1 MEGISLFQE
10 KKGSIFKNLISWF
23 LILSLLPMSII
34 SWFSYE
40 QAKESLTSASQEKLY
55 QSSYLKKQFIL
66 NWFKYR
72 FLDVNNQS
80 QAIANIKLTQSLV
93 TGFSLSNKPLADY
106 VSSYDWALRVD
117 EYQMDLVNLKRRYDF
132 ISDLALI
139 DINGNILFSIT
150 KGESFG
156 TNLKDK
162 KNSNTKF
169 AQTID
174 STMKTGLTQFSGIE
188 QDNSINNQLV
198 GYISA
203 PLIDEF
209 GTLIGV
215 FSLQL
220 NLQSIF
226 DLVTHQEI
234 DSSTQTHYIT
244 DMNGT
249 LQTPIRENWQQVLQ
263 TNIPLKLF
271 LNNPGPSNNV
281 IEYIGPENIS
291 VFGAHQLIDL
301 GNIKWVLISEIS
313 SKEALSDANTMAWLS
328 LLLLILSIIIIL
340 LIAII
345 KVKKIVAPI
354 NMLAKAARDFTSNN
368 KGELVD
374 ITQNNEIGELANS
387 FNNMVL
393 TRNEYEKNIQQSTDD
408 LKNALD
414 ELSHQQFALDQH
426 SIVAVTDI
434 KGTITYV
441 NERFCQISGY
451 NKEELIN
458 YNHRI
463 LNSGYHPLSFFENM
477 YKVIV
482 KGKVWHGE
490 VCNKSKKGGLYWV
503 DTTIIPFLNDKGRV
517 YKYIAIRT
525 DITKRR
531 QVEQQNKM
539 LHLNTNI
546 KFNIAQN
553 LAQHSSLKRR
563 IEEALESGFEIPIL
577 QNHKKAG
584 LYLFEE
590 NTLSLCHFSGHFSKE
605 IIKEEQINKINKLT
619 KEVIESKNIL
629 LIKDSYSDFKEHSDL
644 PEVLNHNLLVIPIF
658 NHLSDVLSEPIGGLF
673 FYCDSNVEINEY
685 LDLMDEITNLFAAA
699 IMRENARKLLKQAT
713 ESAEQ
718 NSQLK
723 GEFLASMSHEI
734 RTPMNGV
741 LGMLGLLLNTEL
753 NDDQLHKASL
763 AKSSAESLLVLINDI
778 LDFSKVEAG
787 KMNLEYIDFNL
798 RGMFGEFT
806 ESMAL
811 RAHEKNLE
819 LILDLTEIEYSMVK
833 GDPGRIRQI
842 LTNIVGNAIKFTSS
856 GEVRISASM
865 TQINNDLLTL
875 KCSIQDTGIGIPKNN
890 LNSLFD
896 TFTQVDA
903 STTRK
908 YGGTGL
914 GLAICKK
921 LCELM
926 NGEISIQSEAG
937 KGSCFTF
944 TVELQNSTQ
953 SQKVLPLIDISKL
966 CLLIVDDNK
975 TNREVLRG
983 QLEHWG
989 ANVHEASGA
998 AHALEILNTKTRF
1011 DAALLDMQM
1020 PDMDGAELGKQIKN
1034 NKALCELKLIMM
1046 TSISHSDEIDFFAKI
1061 GFDAYFPKPATT
1073 SDLFNALNV
1082 VVDNGD
1088 ALKSASPIVTHNYL
1102 QTLIPTN
1109 KDHNIT
1115 ILLVEDNR
1123 VNQLVALGILN
1134 ELGYKA
1140 VVANNG
1146 QEALDL
1152 LKKTSI
1158 DSPFNLVL
1166 MDCQMP
1172 ILDGYKTTQAIRNG
1186 DGGLRYTD
1194 IRIIAMTA
1202 NVMQGDREKCIN
1214 SGMNDYL
1221 GKPIDPLSLQEK
1233 LKLWL
1238 SDNTNQHIKID
1249 PIKLTT
1255 KEEEILQVPNNVN
1268 DDNDLDLVA
1277 WDQESA
1283 LKRVMNKEKLLKSLV
1298 EIFLTEMPSRIV
1310 ELKNAV
1316 NNQDDESIKS
1326 IAHTIKGVAANLS
1339 ALKLQHFSF
1348 ELEKAVKST
1357 KINQYDPVYL
1367 KLDSS
1372 YTEISQLFK
1381 SFIYHEIKTLDD
1393 PQVKDISIEQYSE
1406 LLSSLTEL
1414 KLRIEQNDYVEPD
1427 EITQFLELG
1436 LDTQLVDK
1444 FNLLETQIGQFE
1456 ILSAL
1461 ANIDKISNYIDSK
1474 INIIGTNNG

>member
-1 MEGISLFQE
+1 MEGISLFQD
-10 KKGSIFKNLISWF
+10 KKRSISKNLITWF

-40 QAKESLTSASQEKLY
+40 QAKNSLTLGSQEKLY
-55 QSSYLKKQFIL
+55 QSSYLKKQFVL

-72 FLDVNNQS
+72 FLDVNNQA
-80 QAIANIKLTQSLV
+80 QAIGNIKLTQSLV
-93 TGFSLSNKPLADY
+93 TGHALSNKTLADY

-117 EYQMDLVNLKRRYDF
+117 EHQMDLVNLKRRYDF

-139 DINGNILFSIT
+139 DTKGNMLFSIE
-150 KGESFG
+150 KGVSFG
-156 TNLKDK
+156 TNLKEK
-162 KNSNTKF
+162 QNSNTKF
-169 AQTID
+169 SKTILA
-174 STMKTGLTQFSGIE
+174 TMETGLTQFSGIE
-188 QDNSINNQLV
+188 QDGSASNQLV

-209 GTLIGV
+209 GTLIGA

-220 NLQSIF
+220 NLQPIF
-226 DLVTHQEI
+226 DLITHQEI
-234 DSSTQTHYIT
+234 DSSTQTHYLT
-244 DMNGT
+244 DKHGT
-249 LQTPIRENWQQVLQ
+249 LQTPIRGDWQQVLQ
-263 TNIPLKLF
+263 TKIPLD
-271 LNNPGPSNNV
+271 NTESSNNV
-281 IEYIGPENIS
+281 IEYIGPENIK
-291 VFGAHQLIDL
+291 VFGVRQLIDL
-301 GNIKWVLISEIS
+301 GNIKWMLISEIS
-313 SKEALSDANTMAWLS
+313 SDEALSGANTMAWLS
-328 LLLLILSIIIIL
+328 FLLLILTIVIISI
-340 LIAII
+340 IAII

-354 NMLAKAARDFTSNN
+354 NILAKATRDFTSSN
-368 KGELVD
+368 KGELVN
-374 ITQNNEIGELANS
+374 ITQNNEIGDLANS
-387 FNNMVL
+387 FNNMIL
-393 TRNEYEKNIQQSTDD
+393 ARNEYEKNIKQSTNDV
-408 LKNALD
+408 KNAMD

-458 YNHRI
+458 NNHRI
-463 LNSGYHPLSFFENM
+463 LNSGYHPISFFENM

-490 VCNKSKKGGLYWV
+490 VCNKSKAGSLYWV
-503 DTTIIPFLNDKGRV
+503 DTTIIPFINDRGRV

-525 DITKRR
+525 DITKRKL
-531 QVEQQNKM
+531 VEQQNKM

-563 IEEALESGFEIPIL
+563 IEEALESSFEIPIL

-584 LYLFEE
+584 LYLFED
-590 NTLSLCHFSGHFSKE
+590 NTLGLCHFSGHFSKK
-605 IIKEEQINKINKLT
+605 IIKEEQINKIKKLT
-619 KEVIESKNIL
+619 TEVIDNKNIL
-629 LIKDSYSDFKEHSDL
+629 LIKDSYSDFKKHGDL
-644 PEVLNHNLLVIPIF
+644 PEILNHNLLVIPIF

-673 FYCDSNVEINEY
+673 FYCDSNIEINEY

-699 IMRENARKLLKQAT
+699 VMRENARKLLKQAT

-753 NDDQLHKASL
+753 NDDQLHKAAL

-819 LILDLTEIEYSMVK
+819 LILDLTDIEYSMVK

-865 TQINNDLLTL
+865 TPVNTDLLEL
-875 KCSIQDTGIGIPKNN
+875 KCRIEDTGIGIPENN
-890 LNSLFD
+890 LKSLFD

-926 NGEISIQSEAG
+926 NGEIYIESEEG

-944 TVELQNSTQ
+944 TVELQKSTQ

-966 CLLIVDDNK
+966 CILIVDDNK

-989 ANVHEASGA
+989 ANVYEASGA
-998 AHALEILNTKTRF
+998 AQALEILNTKTQF
-1011 DAALLDMQM
+1011 DVALLDMQM
-1020 PDMDGAELGKQIKN
+1020 PDMDGAELGKQIKS
-1034 NKALCELKLIMM
+1034 NKALSELKLVMM
-1046 TSISHSDEIDFFAKI
+1046 TSISNSDEIDFFAKI

-1082 VVDNGD
+1082 VVDNGE
-1088 ALKSASPIVTHNYL
+1088 ARHSASPIVTHNYL

-1109 KDHNIT
+1109 TNLNIKL
-1115 ILLVEDNR
+1115 LLVEDNK
-1123 VNQLVALGILN
+1123 VNQLVAVGILN

-1140 VVANNG
+1140 DVVNNG
-1146 QEALDL
+1146 KEAIEAL
-1152 LKKTSI
+1152 KKSHI
-1158 DSPFNLVL
+1158 ESPFNLIL

-1172 ILDGYKTTQAIRNG
+1172 ILDGYKTTQAIRSGEAGQRN
-1186 DGGLRYTD
+1186 TD
-1194 IRIIAMTA
+1194 ILIIAMTA

-1214 SGMNDYL
+1214 CGMNDYL

-1238 SDNTNQHIKID
+1238 NGKNNQKIQMD
-1249 PIKLTT
+1249 SIKLTN

-1268 DDNDLDLVA
+1268 NENTESLVA
-1277 WDQESA
+1277 WDQDGA
-1283 LKRVMNKEKLLKSLV
+1283 LKRVLNKEKLLKSLI
-1298 EIFLTEMPSRIV
+1298 EIFLTEMPVRLI
-1310 ELKNAV
+1310 ELKTAV
-1316 NNQDDESIKS
+1316 NNQDSESIKS
-1326 IAHTIKGVAANLS
+1326 VSHTIKGVAANLS

-1348 ELEKAVKST
+1348 ELEKAGKSAF
-1357 KINQYDPVYL
+1357 INQYETLYL
-1367 KLDSS
+1367 QLDAS
-1372 YTEISQLFK
+1372 YTEIIHLF
-1381 SFIYHEIKTLDD
+1381 SSYISDEKTHDKIQ
-1393 PQVKDISIEQYSE
+1393 PSKAVSKAQYTE
-1406 LLSSLTEL
+1406 LLTNLTEI
-1414 KLRIEQNDYVEPD
+1414 KLRIENNDYVEPD
-1427 EITQFLELG
+1427 EISSFIQWDLN
-1436 LDTQLVDK
+1436 TQLIEK

-1461 ANIDKISNYIDSK
+1461 ANIDEISEHIK
-1474 INIIGTNNG
+1474 QEINIEGANNE

>member
-1 MEGISLFQE
+1 LLKIKNKKSSLF
-10 KKGSIFKNLISWF
+10 KGLITWF
-23 LILSLLPMSII
+23 IVLSLLPMSII
-34 SWFSYE
+34 SWFNYDQTKS
-40 QAKESLTSASQEKLY
+40 SLVRAAQEKLE
-55 QSSYLKKQFIL
+55 QSAYIKKQFIS
-66 NWFKYR
+66 NWFFYR
-72 FLDVNNQS
+72 FTDVKNQS
-80 QAIANIKLTQSLV
+80 KSEANIYLINSLIK
-93 TGFSLSNKPLADY
+93 GFNKSNSSLPSY
-106 VSSYDWALRVD
+106 ISSSEWTNIVYNSKSELLNFKNNYNFIYDL
-117 EYQMDLVNLKRRYDF
+117 F
-132 ISDLALI
+132 LI
-139 DINGNILFSIT
+139 DTRGNILFSIE
-150 KGESFG
+150 KENDLG
-156 TNLKDK
+156 TNLLSGKY
-162 KNSNTKF
+162 SNTKF
-169 AQTID
+169 
-174 STMKTGLTQFSGIE
+174 STAVHNTLTTNKMQFSGIE
-188 QDNSINNQLV
+188 RYEPSQNKLA
-198 GYISA
+198 GFISA
-203 PLIDEF
+203 PIHDES
-209 GTLIGV
+209 GNLIGA
-215 FSLQL
+215 FALQL
-220 NLQSIF
+220 NLKPVF
-226 DLVTHQEI
+226 DLITHKEFNN
-234 DSSTQTHYIT
+234 SSHTHYIV
-244 DMNGT
+244 DQEGII
-249 LQTPIRENWQQVLQ
+249 QTPIRDDWHQVLNK
-263 TNIPLKLF
+263 TISNKNFIETKNSTPKSKSYL
-271 LNNPGPSNNV
+271 GPEGNNV
-281 IEYIGPENIS
+281 FGVHKYITLQNVQWI
-291 VFGAHQLIDL
+291 LITEV
-301 GNIKWVLISEIS
+301 NKA
-313 SKEALSDANTMAWLS
+313 EALSPANSMVRVSAIFVF
-328 LLLLILSIIIIL
+328 LIMVTIL
-340 LIAII
+340 FIAVIQ
-345 KVKKIVAPI
+345 VRKITKPL
-354 NMLAKAARDFTSNN
+354 NELAKASQKFALGETSRQLN
-368 KGELVD
+368 
-374 ITQNNEIGELANS
+374 IQSTNEIGKLARS
-387 FNNMVL
+387 FNNMILV
-393 TRNEYEKNIQQSTDD
+393 RNEYEENIQNSN
-408 LKNALD
+408 KEVKKALD
-414 ELSHQQFALDQH
+414 ELSHQQYALNQH
-426 SIVAVTDI
+426 AIVAVTDI

-441 NERFCQISGY
+441 NERFCEISGY
-451 NKEELIN
+451 TKEELLN
-458 YNHRI
+458 NNHRI
-463 LNSGYHPLSFFENM
+463 LNSSFHPISFFQNM

-490 VCNKSKKGGLYWV
+490 VCNKNKVGELYWV
-503 DTTIIPFLNDKGRV
+503 DTTIIPFLHDNGRV
-517 YKYIAIRT
+517 FKYIAIRT
-525 DITKRR
+525 DITKKK
-531 QVEQQNKM
+531 QIEQQNKM

-563 IEEALESGFEIPIL
+563 IAEALESSFEITIL

-590 NTLSLCHFSGHFSKE
+590 NTLSLCHFHGHFSKE
-605 IIKEEQINKINKLT
+605 KIKQEQISKINKLT
-619 KEVIESKNIL
+619 NEVIESKTIL
-629 LIKDSYSDFKEHSDL
+629 LIKDSYSDFKEQSDL
-644 PEVLNHNLLVIPIF
+644 PEILNHNLLITPIF

-673 FYCDSNVEINEY
+673 FYCDSNIEINEY

-753 NDDQLHKASL
+753 NVDQLHKASL

-865 TQINNDLLTL
+865 TQINNERLTL

-890 LNSLFD
+890 LNNLFD

-926 NGEISIQSEAG
+926 NGEILIESEEG

-944 TVELQNSTQ
+944 TVELQNSKQ
-953 SQKVLPLIDISKL
+953 SQKVLPRIDISKL
-966 CLLIVDDNK
+966 HILIVDDNK
-975 TNREVLRG
+975 TNREVLIG

-998 AHALEILNTKTRF
+998 KQALDKLNSAPDFF
-1011 DAALLDMQM
+1011 DVALLDMQM

-1034 NKALCELKLIMM
+1034 NKALSELKLVMM
-1046 TSISHSDEIDFFAKI
+1046 TSISNSDEVDFFAKI

-1082 VVDNGD
+1082 VVDNGE
-1088 ALKSASPIVTHNYL
+1088 ALKNASPIVTHNYL

-1109 KDHNIT
+1109 KNENIKL
-1115 ILLVEDNR
+1115 LLVEDNK
-1123 VNQLVALGILN
+1123 VNQLVALGVLN

-1140 VVANNG
+1140 EVANNG
-1146 QEALDL
+1146 QEAIDT
-1152 LKKTSI
+1152 LKQSNSE
-1158 DSPFNLVL
+1158 SPFNLIL

-1172 ILDGYKTTQAIRNG
+1172 ILDGYKTTQSIRSG
-1186 DGGLRYTD
+1186 DAGLRYKD
-1194 IRIIAMTA
+1194 ILIVAMTA

-1221 GKPIDPLSLQEK
+1221 AKPIDPLSLQEK

-1255 KEEEILQVPNNVN
+1255 KEEEVLQVPNNVK
-1268 DDNDLDLVA
+1268 DDNDKNLVA

-1283 LKRVMNKEKLLKSLV
+1283 LKRVLNKEKLLKSLV
-1298 EIFLTEMPSRIV
+1298 EIFLTEMPSRIA
-1310 ELKNAV
+1310 ELKTAV

-1326 IAHTIKGVAANLS
+1326 VSHTIKGVAANLS
-1339 ALKLQHFSF
+1339 AFKLQHFSS
-1348 ELEKAVKST
+1348 ELEKAGKFSQ
-1357 KINQYDPVYL
+1357 INQYEPLYL
-1367 KLDSS
+1367 KIDSS
-1372 YTEISQLFK
+1372 YTEISQIYK
-1381 SFIYHEIKTLDD
+1381 SFINHKTITVDK
-1393 PQVKDISIEQYSE
+1393 QQIKDISIEQYTE
-1406 LLSSLTEL
+1406 LLSSIAEL

-1436 LDTQLVDK
+1436 LDTQLIDK

-1456 ILSAL
+1456 ILTAL
-1461 ANIDKISNYIDSK
+1461 ESIDDISSYISQE
-1474 INIIGTNNG
+1474 INIIEAKG

>member
-1 MEGISLFQE
+1 MTAQD
-10 KKGSIFKNLISWF
+10 
-23 LILSLLPMSII
+23 
-34 SWFSYE
+34 
-40 QAKESLTSASQEKLY
+40 KLD
-55 QSSYLKKQFIL
+55 QSSNLKKQFIS
-66 NWFKYR
+66 NGCYYR
-72 FLDVNNQS
+72 FTDVQYQS
-80 QAIANIKLTQSLV
+80 KSKANLSLIKNMIQ
-93 TGFSLSNKPLADY
+93 GFSESNSSLKSY
-106 VSSYDWALRVD
+106 VASSDWSNRVTASQSNLTNFKTNYHFIYDL
-117 EYQMDLVNLKRRYDF
+117 F
-132 ISDLALI
+132 LI
-139 DINGNILFSIT
+139 DIKGNILFSIE
-150 KGESFG
+150 KENDLG
-156 TNLKDK
+156 TNLITGEYSK
-162 KNSNTKF
+162 TKF
-169 AQTID
+169 SKVFRDTIN
-174 STMKTGLTQFSGIE
+174 THQIQFSGIE
-188 QDNSINNQLV
+188 RYKPSLNKLAGFITSPIYDESNS
-198 GYISA
+198 
-203 PLIDEF
+203 
-209 GTLIGV
+209 LIGV
-215 FSLQL
+215 FALQL
-220 NLQSIF
+220 NLKPVF
-226 DLVTHQEI
+226 DLITYKELNN
-234 DSSTQTHYIT
+234 SSHTHYIVNQ
-244 DMNGT
+244 NGI
-249 LQTPIRENWQQVLQ
+249 LQTPIRDDWQQVL
-263 TNIPLKLF
+263 NKKL
-271 LNNPGPSNNV
+271 SNKNLMPTEADHTT
-281 IEYIGPENIS
+281 ISAAYLGPEGKA
-291 VFGAHQLIDL
+291 VFGVHKIINLK
-301 GNIKWVLISEIS
+301 NIQWILISEVNEL
-313 SKEALSDANTMAWLS
+313 EALSAANSMLS
-328 LLLLILSIIIIL
+328 SSSIFVFFIMVIML
-340 LIAII
+340 VIAII
-345 KVKKIVAPI
+345 QVRKITNPI
-354 NMLAKAARDFTSNN
+354 NELAIASQKFAL
-368 KGELVD
+368 GEAGQKV
-374 ITQNNEIGELANS
+374 IIQSNNEIGKLANS
-387 FNNMVL
+387 FNNMIL
-393 TRNEYEKNIQQSTDD
+393 ARNEYEKNIQKSNQEVKT
-408 LKNALD
+408 ALD
-414 ELSHQQFALDQH
+414 ELSHQQYALDQH

-434 KGTITYV
+434 KGTISYV
-441 NERFCQISGY
+441 NERFCHISGY
-451 NKEELIN
+451 KKEELIN
-458 YNHRI
+458 NNHRI
-463 LNSGYHPLSFFENM
+463 LNSSYHPLSFFKDM
-477 YKVIV
+477 YKDIV

-490 VCNKSKKGGLYWV
+490 VCNKNKVGELYWV
-503 DTTIIPFLNDKGRV
+503 DTTIIPFLNDNGRV
-517 YKYIAIRT
+517 FKYIAIRT
-525 DITKRR
+525 DITKKK
-531 QVEQQNKM
+531 QIEQQNKM

-563 IEEALESGFEIPIL
+563 IEEALESSFEITIL

-590 NTLSLCHFSGHFSKE
+590 NTLSLCHFNGHFSKE
-605 IIKEEQINKINKLT
+605 RIKEEQISKINKLT
-619 KEVIESKNIL
+619 NEVIESKNIL

-644 PEVLNHNLLVIPIF
+644 PEILNHNLLIIPIF

-673 FYCDSNVEINEY
+673 FYCDANIEINEY

-699 IMRENARKLLKQAT
+699 VMRENARKLLKQAT

-865 TQINNDLLTL
+865 TQVNSEILEL
-875 KCSIQDTGIGIPKNN
+875 KCQVKDTGIGIPKNN

-896 TFTQVDA
+896 IFTQVDA

-926 NGEISIQSEAG
+926 NGEISIQSEEG

-944 TVELQNSTQ
+944 TVELQKSTQ
-953 SQKVLPLIDISKL
+953 SQKVLPVIDISKL
-966 CLLIVDDNK
+966 CILIVDDNK

-989 ANVHEASGA
+989 ASVHEASGA
-998 AHALEILNTKTRF
+998 ADALKILNTKTKF
-1011 DAALLDMQM
+1011 DVALLDMQM

-1034 NKALCELKLIMM
+1034 NKALSELKLVMM
-1046 TSISHSDEIDFFAKI
+1046 TSISNSDEVDFFAKI

-1082 VVDNGD
+1082 VVDNGE
-1088 ALKSASPIVTHNYL
+1088 ARHSASPIVTHSYL

-1109 KDHNIT
+1109 KNLNIKL
-1115 ILLVEDNR
+1115 LLVEDNK
-1123 VNQLVALGILN
+1123 VNQLVAVGILN

-1140 VVANNG
+1140 DVVNNG
-1146 QEALDL
+1146 QEAIDA
-1152 LKKTSI
+1152 LKQSHSE
-1158 DSPFNLVL
+1158 SPFNLIL

-1172 ILDGYKTTQAIRNG
+1172 ILDGYKTTQAIRSG
-1186 DGGLRYTD
+1186 DAGQRYTD
-1194 IRIIAMTA
+1194 ILIIAMTA

-1214 SGMNDYL
+1214 CGMNDYL

-1238 SDNTNQHIKID
+1238 NGKNNQKIQMD
-1249 PIKLTT
+1249 SIKLTN

-1268 DDNDLDLVA
+1268 NESSETLVA
-1277 WDQESA
+1277 WDQDSA
-1283 LKRVMNKEKLLKSLV
+1283 LKRVLNKEKLLKSLI
-1298 EIFLTEMPSRIV
+1298 EIFLTEMPVRLI
-1310 ELKNAV
+1310 ELKTAV
-1316 NNQDDESIKS
+1316 NNQDIESIKS
-1326 IAHTIKGVAANLS
+1326 VSHTIKGVAANLS

-1348 ELEKAVKST
+1348 ELEKAGKSALT
-1357 KINQYDPVYL
+1357 NQYEPLYF
-1367 KLDSS
+1367 KLDTS
-1372 YTEISQLFK
+1372 YTEIIQLFQ
-1381 SFIYHEIKTLDD
+1381 SY
-1393 PQVKDISIEQYSE
+1393 ISDETTHDKIQPSKAVSTEQYKE
-1406 LLSSLTEL
+1406 LLANLIEI
-1414 KLRIEQNDYVEPD
+1414 KLRIENNDYVEPD
-1427 EITQFLELG
+1427 EISNFIEWDLSA
-1436 LDTQLVDK
+1436 QLVEK

-1461 ANIDKISNYIDSK
+1461 TNIDEISNHITQE
-1474 INIIGTNNG
+1474 INIEGANNE